1 MLAPVSSLCLVSGG
15 QAANLWTAPRLDHLL
30 LVTKLALAVNSQ
42 KKMGKIQL
50 LYNVVRLLSR
60 RTKLKIWSFY
70 VFREEFRVLPELSNP
85 DLLQ

>member
-1 MLAPVSSLCLVSGG
+1 M
-15 QAANLWTAPRLDHLL
+15 L

-70 VFREEFRVLPELSNP
+70 VFREEF
-85 DLLQ
+85 

>member
-1 MLAPVSSLCLVSGG
+1 MLYL
-15 QAANLWTAPRLDHLL
+15 LD
-30 LVTKLALAVNSQ
+30 
-42 KKMGKIQL
+42 
-50 LYNVVRLLSR
+50 R